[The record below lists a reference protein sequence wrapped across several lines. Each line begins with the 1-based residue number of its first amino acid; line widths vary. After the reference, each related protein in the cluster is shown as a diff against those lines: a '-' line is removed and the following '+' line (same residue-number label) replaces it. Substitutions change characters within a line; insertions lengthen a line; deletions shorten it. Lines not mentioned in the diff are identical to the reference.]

1 MFETHLK
8 EAAAACGLNL
18 SEEQVAQFNR
28 YYELLVDWNTRM
40 NLTAITEPKDV
51 AVKHIIDSLSSY
63 DPALFPAGTA
73 LIDVGTG
80 AGFPGLPL
88 KIFAPEL
95 KLTLVDS
102 LAKRVNFLETVAGE
116 LGLKGVRCIHG
127 RAEDLARDKKHRE
140 HYDVACARAVARLNV
155 LAEYL
160 MPFVRPGGTLLALK
174 GRSYQ
179 EEADEAE
186 KALKILGGGLVEIRP
201 VKLPGLDDV
210 RAILTVKK
218 KKPTPKAYP
227 RKAGTPAKKPLI

>member
-51 AVKHIIDSLSSY
+51 AVKHIIDSLTAY
-63 DPALFPAGTA
+63 DPALMKPGAT

-140 HYDVACARAVARLNV
+140 RYDVACARAVARLNV

-201 VKLPGLDDV
+201 VKLPGLDDA

-227 RKAGTPAKKPLI
+227 RKAGTPAKKPL

>member
-8 EAAAACGLNL
+8 EAAAAYGLPL
-18 SEEQVAQFNR
+18 SEEQIAQFNR

-40 NLTAITEPKDV
+40 NLTAIMEPKDV
-51 AVKHIIDSLSSY
+51 AVKHIIDSLSAY
-63 DPALFPAGTA
+63 DPALFPAGTT

-88 KIFAPEL
+88 KIFAPEIR
-95 KLTLVDS
+95 LTLVDS
-102 LAKRVNFLETVAGE
+102 LAKRVHFLETVTEE
-116 LGLKGVRCIHG
+116 LGLKGVRCLHG

-140 HYDVACARAVARLNV
+140 RYDVACARAVARLSV

-160 MPFVRPGGTLLALK
+160 MPFVRVGGTLLALK

-179 EEADEAE
+179 EETTEAE
-186 KALKILGGGLVEIRP
+186 KALKILGGGHVEIRP
-201 VKLPGLDDV
+201 VKLPGLDDA
-210 RAILTVKK
+210 RAILTVRKE
-218 KKPTPKAYP
+218 KPTPKAYP